1 MQILN
6 DTIFLADVIAIAVMT
21 HLIARCIRE
30 DSDKR
35 YWRRRNEGR
44 RKAYAAVYKRRCVRE
59 NRENLWRRFVK

>member
-6 DTIFLADVIAIAVMT
+6 DTIFLADVIAIAVMM

-44 RKAYAAVYKRRCVRE
+44 RKAYAEVYKRRCVRK
-59 NRENLWRRFVK
+59 NREQLWKAVNR